1 MRKFILDGWVPRKLD
16 VFLDAPD
23 VLDISNL
30 RAKGGVFAEC
40 ECVCWVC
47 GCVLHMRKFILD
59 GWVPRKL
66 DVFLDAP
73 DMLDI
78 SNLRAKGGAI

>member
-30 RAKGGVFAEC
+30 RAKGG
-40 ECVCWVC
+40 
-47 GCVLHMRKFILD
+47 
-59 GWVPRKL
+59 
-66 DVFLDAP
+66 
-73 DMLDI
+73 
-78 SNLRAKGGAI
+78 AI

>member
-40 ECVCWVC
+40 ECVC
-47 GCVLHMRKFILD
+47 
-59 GWVPRKL
+59 
-66 DVFLDAP
+66 
-73 DMLDI
+73 
-78 SNLRAKGGAI
+78 